1 MEKDKLYFFYDGE
14 LPLGAWMNE
23 VCQTCVEQ
31 FGYGTEACNKCP
43 FQIVNGCGECLVCK
57 LNRENNYHLNMI
69 TLGDIRNSVTLS
81 EWQFLKSHC
90 GFKDEFYGY
99 DEEDDEV
106 EEMDLVNAINELGAK
121 QEEANLENSM
131 ASYNWNFG
139 KPKKN
144 GSYIVV
150 TVYSDDHDDKVKSM
164 YLADWHDGEWDC
176 VPYEDIVLC
185 WTPAPD
191 MPVISLSI
199 GDKTF
204 TF

>member
-1 MEKDKLYFFYDGE
+1 MEKDKLYFFYDGKT
-14 LPLGAWMNE
+14 PLGAWMSE

-31 FGYGTEACNKCP
+31 FGYGTDACDKCP
-43 FQIVNGCGECLVCK
+43 FQSLDSDCLMCK
-57 LNRENNYHLNMI
+57 LNRENEYHLNKI
-69 TLGDIRNSVTLS
+69 NLQQIKDSVTLS
-81 EWQFLKSHC
+81 QWQFLKSHC
-90 GFKDEFYGY
+90 NFKDEY
-99 DEEDDEV
+99 DEEDDEM

-121 QEEANLENSM
+121 QEETNPESDVTG
-131 ASYNWNFG
+131 YNWNFG

-164 YLADWHDGEWDC
+164 YLADWRDNQWDG

-185 WTPAPD
+185 WTPAPE
-191 MPVISLSI
+191 MPAISLSI
-199 GDKTF
+199 GDKVF

>member
-14 LPLGAWMNE
+14 MPLGAWMGE

-31 FGYGTEACNKCP
+31 FGYGTDACEKCP
-43 FQIVNGCGECLVCK
+43 FELSRGDCLMCK
-57 LNRENNYHLNMI
+57 LNRENNYYLNKI
-69 TLGDIRNSVTLS
+69 DLWQIKDSVTLS
-81 EWQFLKSHC
+81 QWQFLKSHC
-90 GFKDEFYGY
+90 CFKDEYDEY

-106 EEMDLVNAINELGAK
+106 EEMEPFDAIKGLAAK
-121 QEEANLENSM
+121 QEETNPKNNVTG
-131 ASYNWNFG
+131 YNWNFG

-164 YLADWHDGEWDC
+164 YLADWCNNQWDG

-185 WTPAPD
+185 WTPAPE

-199 GDKTF
+199 GDKIF